1 MRFIFAD
8 SLDTIDPDYDFLAD
22 RNGAGRTIHRD
33 DQYPHEFLDDA
44 PYDGILVSRGI
55 VGDARHPG
63 KYSEDLMMV
72 FLG

>member
-8 SLDTIDPDYDFLAD
+8 SLDTIDPGYDFLAD

-44 PYDGILVSRGI
+44 PTTGSSSLAESSETLGI
-55 VGDARHPG
+55 PG
-63 KYSEDLMMV
+63 NIPRPN
-72 FLG
+72 